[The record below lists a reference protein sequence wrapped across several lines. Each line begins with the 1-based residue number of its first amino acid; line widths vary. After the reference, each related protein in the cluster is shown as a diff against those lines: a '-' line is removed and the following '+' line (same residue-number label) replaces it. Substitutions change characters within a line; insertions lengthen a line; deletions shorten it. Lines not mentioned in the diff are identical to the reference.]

1 MRTQTEKPYESF
13 ERYYNMQKLLTITGI
28 LGATA
33 VIIGA
38 FGSHGIAP
46 HLTDNQ
52 INTFNIAS
60 KYHFYHTLAVLGMAI
75 LYPHMPDKRWVN
87 RAAYAF
93 IGGIILFSGSLYL
106 LACKDI
112 LQLGT
117 FTKII
122 GPITPIGGLAFILGW
137 IILLLSAKQTR
148 K

>member
-1 MRTQTEKPYESF
+1 
-13 ERYYNMQKLLTITGI
+13 MQKLLTIAGI
-28 LGATA
+28 SGAMA

-38 FGSHGIAP
+38 FGAHGLTP

-52 INTFNIAS
+52 INTFEIAS
-60 KYHFYHTLAVLGMAI
+60 KYHFYHTLAI
-75 LYPHMPDKRWVN
+75 LVIALFYPHANDKRRIN
-87 RAAYAF
+87 RTAYAF
-93 IGGIILFSGSLYL
+93 VIGIILFSGSLYL

-112 LQLGT
+112 LQLGS

-137 IILLLSAKQTR
+137 IMLILSGKIN

>member
-1 MRTQTEKPYESF
+1 MR
-13 ERYYNMQKLLTITGI
+13 KLIIIAGI

-46 HLTDNQ
+46 HLSDKQ
-52 INTFNIAS
+52 INTFEIAS
-60 KYHFYHTLAVLGMAI
+60 RYHFYHALAVLGMAL
-75 LYPHMPDKRWVN
+75 LYPHVADTRGVN

-93 IGGIILFSGSLYL
+93 TIGTILFSGSLYL

-117 FTKII
+117 VTKII
-122 GPITPIGGLAFILGW
+122 GPITPVGGLAFILGW
-137 IILLLSAKQTR
+137 IILILSVKM
-148 K
+148 KE

>member
-1 MRTQTEKPYESF
+1 
-13 ERYYNMQKLLTITGI
+13 MQKLLITAGI

-38 FGSHGIAP
+38 FGAHGIAP
-46 HLTDNQ
+46 HLNESQ
-52 INTFNIAS
+52 INTFEIAS
-60 KYHFYHTLAVLGMAI
+60 RYHFYHTLAVLGMAV
-75 LYPHMPDKRWVN
+75 LHPHVMDKRWVK

-93 IGGIILFSGSLYL
+93 SLGIVLFSGSLYL

-122 GPITPIGGLAFILGW
+122 GPITPIGGFAFILGW
-137 IILLLSAKQTR
+137 IMLILSVKTNE
-148 K
+148 